1 MVRFTKINNK
11 EVPVSFGNAT
21 LIRFEEETGIS
32 ILTLGQSPLN
42 YKDSLKLIFE
52 GLRDGHR
59 KEGIKFDL
67 TFEDMCDELDED
79 MDAITRIMNLFANSM
94 PTEEK
99 KTKTSRTKAHLTQTK

>member
-32 ILTLGQSPLN
+32 ILTLGTETLN
-42 YKDSLKLIFE
+42 YKNTLMLIFE
-52 GLRDGHR
+52 ALRDGHR
-59 KEGIKFDL
+59 KEKIELKW
-67 TFEDMCDELDED
+67 TFEDMCDQLDED
-79 MDAITRIMNLFANSM
+79 MEAINRIMSLFGNSM
-94 PTEEK
+94 PSSEK